1 MSIDATK
8 PTDQELV
15 SMLPYWIRRNAT
27 AINSLIA
34 GISEYTVT
42 RLTLSAGTTALVIGT
57 NLTAIAF
64 EIVLLNSLGTCNI
77 DQIRGGTEGQVKL
90 LVFQCNSI
98 SLIDG
103 PKSSGAFYLNQLPVG
118 SSFVAQQDD
127 VIALMNVDG
136 DGTTN
141 YGYWKEIWRQVS
153 VK

>member
-27 AINSLIA
+27 AINSLIV
-34 GISEYTVT
+34 GITEDTVT
-42 RLTLSAGTTALVIGT
+42 RLILPAGTTTLVIGT
-57 NLTAIAF
+57 NLTATAI
-64 EIVLLNSLGTCNI
+64 EIVLLDSYGICNI
-77 DQIRGGTEGQVKL
+77 DQIRGGIEGQVKL
-90 LVFQCNSI
+90 FVFQRDSI
-98 SLIDG
+98 SLVDG
-103 PKSSGAFYLNQLPVG
+103 PKSNGSFYLNQLPVG

-127 VIALMNVDG
+127 AIALMNVDG